1 MSKTVTGGRLAYAD
15 LLRAVAMLAVIIVHL
30 AGSQLGNVPVGS
42 AEFHVLNA
50 YDGLTHWCVPVFIM
64 LSGMFLLDPKHSLSS
79 SKLFFGH
86 ILRMLVA
93 LVVWGTAYALVTQ
106 VSAAGLSWASIK
118 AALWQVLQGKTHF
131 HLWFLYMIV
140 GLYLITPILRA
151 FVRGA
156 SRADFHWF
164 FLLCFVFA
172 NLLPTLLR
180 LRPSQ
185 TVSLWVNNLNLHL
198 VLGYVGYYVLGYYL
212 KTYTISRAAEYL
224 IYILGILGAVVTVGG
239 TAWLSQQ
246 RGVFAQTLYNYDS
259 PNIALMSVAVFVFFR
274 YVLGVSEERSRR
286 QRMSSVAQVSFGV
299 YLIHVFFLILLDRL
313 NITVLAIPPVLAVPA
328 LTAAVFLCSFA
339 VAWLIPKI
347 PLVGRYLT

>member
-1 MSKTVTGGRLAYAD
+1 
-15 LLRAVAMLAVIIVHL
+15 
-30 AGSQLGNVPVGS
+30 
-42 AEFHVLNA
+42 
-50 YDGLTHWCVPVFIM
+50 
-64 LSGMFLLDPKHSLSS
+64 
-79 SKLFFGH
+79 
-86 ILRMLVA
+86 
-93 LVVWGTAYALVTQ
+93 
-106 VSAAGLSWASIK
+106 
-118 AALWQVLQGKTHF
+118 
-131 HLWFLYMIV
+131 MIV

-185 TVSLWVNNLNLHL
+185 TVSLWVNSLDLHL

-224 IYILGILGAVVTVGG
+224 IYILGILGAAVTVGG

-339 VAWLIPKI
+339 VAWLISKI